1 MARKSDD
8 RGRRVL
14 GSARPSGRAHR
25 APRLIEERD
34 HWKRRSE
41 HLEKE
46 LEAARRA
53 GRRQAAPFAKD
64 RPQGRGGRPGR
75 RAGAEYGR
83 QGRRR
88 PPTQADET
96 HVAPAPTSC
105 PVRRRGRAGPC
116 GVAVSGRP
124 ARGASPRAALRHR
137 GGPLLAVSA
146 ARQGRH
152 ALQTSDALGAGR
164 STGPERRRAGR
175 RVAHRAG
182 HAAGE
187 GRPRSA
193 DAVRTVGDQ
202 GRPGPTAAPH
212 RRRGGARVCGAARAG
227 PLQSGGHAG

>member
-8 RGRRVL
+8 RG
-14 GSARPSGRAHR
+14 GSKGPGPQRD
-25 APRLIEERD
+25 PRDVRIERLERDKAKLIEERD

-64 RPQGRGGRPGR
+64 RPQDAAGFPGGEPGRSTAGRG
-75 RAGAEYGR
+75 AA
-83 QGRRR
+83 GRRR
-88 PPTQADET
+88 RLTRPTWRR
-96 HVAPAPTSC
+96 PRRMSGL
-105 PVRRRGRAGPC
+105 RRRGRAGPC

-146 ARQGRH
+146 ARAGLARAADLRRVGR
-152 ALQTSDALGAGR
+152 GCR
-164 STGPERRRAGR
+164 STGPGRRAGR

-187 GRPRSA
+187 GPAFCGRSS
-193 DAVRTVGDQ
+193 DCR
-202 GRPGPTAAPH
+202 
-212 RRRGGARVCGAARAG
+212 
-227 PLQSGGHAG
+227 